1 MKKGEFLYAL
11 KRKLSSLPK
20 QEALER
26 VNFYGEMIDDRIE
39 EGCEEEAAVA
49 AIGTVDEICAQ
60 IIGDIPLISIAKE
73 RIKPK
78 RRLKSWEILLLALG
92 SPIWLSLMIS
102 VAAVIISLYAV
113 LWSLL
118 ISVWA
123 VFISLIAC
131 VPVCAVCCVLFTVG
145 GNALSGIFTVGV
157 GAFCAGLAVIL
168 FFACKQATM
177 CAVALTGKIAFGIK
191 KILLKK
197 ENHNEQN
204 I

>member
-1 MKKGEFLYAL
+1 MRKREFLYEL
-11 KRKLSSLPK
+11 KRNLSSLPK
-20 QEALER
+20 QEVEER

-60 IIGDIPLISIAKE
+60 IIDDIPLLSIAKE

-78 RRLKSWEILLLALG
+78 RQLKSWEILLLALG
-92 SPIWLSLMIS
+92 SPIWLSLIIS

-123 VFISLIAC
+123 VFISLTAC
-131 VPVCAVCCVLFTVG
+131 VPACAVCGVLFTVG
-145 GNALSGIFTVGV
+145 GNALSGIFMIGT
-157 GAFCAGLAVIL
+157 GAFCTGLAVIL
-168 FFACKQATM
+168 FFACKRAT
-177 CAVALTGKIAFGIK
+177 AGTVSLTGKIAFGIK
-191 KILLKK
+191 KFLSKK
-197 ENHNEQN
+197 ENRNE
-204 I
+204 